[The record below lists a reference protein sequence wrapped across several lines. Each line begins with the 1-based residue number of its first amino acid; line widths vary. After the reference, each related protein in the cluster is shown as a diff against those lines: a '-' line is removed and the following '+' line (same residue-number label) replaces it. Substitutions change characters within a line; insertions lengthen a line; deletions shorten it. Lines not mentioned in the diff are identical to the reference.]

1 MYRKDILAAVCCLAG
16 ASVASAQNNVTVY
29 GHFDSGINYIS
40 NVQTGRVGG
49 ALQGDS
55 VIRMLDGTQG
65 GLAGSRW
72 GVRTNEDLGGGLSAQ
87 AVLEGGFAPNSGAM
101 TQGGTLFGRQVFIG
115 LKSNAGTITFGRQYD
130 PMRDFVQPL
139 TAAGQLGGA
148 IGARPGDIDNMANT
162 RRVNNS
168 IKYSSPNIG
177 NIKFGALVSLGEVAG
192 TLSRNQV
199 IGVGAS
205 YTGSKIT
212 AAGAYLS
219 ARNPN
224 FSYFGTNQNASTS
237 VTGNNLGFAGSAT
250 SAQFNPVFAGFAS
263 ANRMDVASIGVTLPV
278 QAFTFGANY
287 SHIRFIDLGDTA
299 TSGPNPVG
307 YSGTA
312 TFRSPELNVQY
323 RLSENVLFGAAYT
336 YMHLDRANFGDGAI
350 YRQQS
355 IGASY
360 SFSKRTQL
368 YAIAVTQ
375 RATGTDSLNQN
386 AVATIDGLT
395 PSATSRQSTLR
406 LGIRHWF

>member
-1 MYRKDILAAVCCLAG
+1 MYKNRILALCCLSG
-16 ASVASAQNNVTVY
+16 ATYAMAQDNVTVY

-40 NVQTGRVGG
+40 NVQTGRSGG

-55 VIRMLDGTQG
+55 VMRMLDGAQG

-72 GVRTNEDLGGGLSAQ
+72 GVRANEDLGSGLSAL
-87 AVLEGGFAPNSGAM
+87 AVIEGGFAPNSGSI
-101 TQGGTLFGRQVFIG
+101 TQGGTLFGRQVFVG

-130 PMRDFVQPL
+130 PMRDYVQAL

-162 RRVNNS
+162 RRINNA

-177 NIKFGALVSLGEVAG
+177 NFKFGALVSLGEVAG
-192 TLSRNQV
+192 SQSRSQV
-199 IGVGAS
+199 VAVGAG
-205 YTGSKIT
+205 YTSGALT

-263 ANRMDVASIGVTLPV
+263 ARRMDVASIAATYPV
-278 QAFTFGANY
+278 GSFTFGANY
-287 SHIRFIDLGDTA
+287 SHIRFLDLGDTVE
-299 TSGPNPVG
+299 SGPNPIG

-312 TFRSPELNVQY
+312 TFKSPELNVQY
-323 RLSENVLFGAAYT
+323 RLSPTVSIGAAYT
-336 YMHLDRANFGDGAI
+336 YMNLDRANFGDGAI

-355 IGASY
+355 VGASY
-360 SFSKRTQL
+360 AFSKRTQL
-368 YAIAVTQ
+368 YAVAVTQ
-375 RATGTDSLNQN
+375 RASGTDSLNQN